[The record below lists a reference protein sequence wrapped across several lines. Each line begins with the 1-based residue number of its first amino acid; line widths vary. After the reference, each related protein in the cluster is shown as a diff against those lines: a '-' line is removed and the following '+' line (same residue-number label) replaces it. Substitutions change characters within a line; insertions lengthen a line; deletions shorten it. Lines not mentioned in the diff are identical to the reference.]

1 MGAIDPQAGMDEM
14 SARFKEMG
22 NALYLDADK
31 VAASGLAP
39 ELQKHKAA
47 NKALG

>member
-1 MGAIDPQAGMDEM
+1 MGMDEM

-22 NALYLDADK
+22 NELYLDADK
-31 VAASGLAP
+31 VKDSGLVP
-39 ELQKHKAA
+39 ELKHKAA